1 MDNLGHH
8 FLDIYH
14 KSYCGTRPHLEGPAV
29 NYDDEYR
36 THCAVELSEAGIQF
50 KKSDTDNIHD
60 VDFQNGVLTM
70 PLFRFYDDTEM
81 ELLNLMAFEW
91 LHPEAKDD
99 IRTYI
104 SFVDKIIESEKDVA
118 LLRSKDVFLNMSGSD
133 KKAVE
138 MFNILTNLAGST
150 GDKDSPVHV
159 KWNVNA
165 HCRKPWNKWRASF
178 SNAYLSTPWGF
189 ISLVAAIVL
198 LVATLL
204 QTVYTIV
211 PFYTKG

>member
-1 MDNLGHH
+1 
-8 FLDIYH
+8 
-14 KSYCGTRPHLEGPAV
+14 
-29 NYDDEYR
+29 
-36 THCAVELSEAGIQF
+36 
-50 KKSDTDNIHD
+50 
-60 VDFQNGVLTM
+60 
-70 PLFRFYDDTEM
+70 
-81 ELLNLMAFEW
+81 
-91 LHPEAKDD
+91 
-99 IRTYI
+99 
-104 SFVDKIIESEKDVA
+104 
-118 LLRSKDVFLNMSGSD
+118 
-133 KKAVE
+133 
-138 MFNILTNLAGST
+138 MFNILTNLLAGST
-150 GDKDSPVHV
+150 GDKDSLVHV